1 VTSPTN
7 PLWGALRGAWTSLTG
22 VRTNAAQPVVIH
34 DPAAEGAQDLDDPFI
49 DPNAQSRVADLIA
62 KAGRKS
68 D

>member
-1 VTSPTN
+1 M
-7 PLWGALRGAWTSLTG
+7 G
-22 VRTNAAQPVVIH
+22 VRTNPAQPVVIH
-34 DPAAEGAQDLDDPFI
+34 DPAAERAQDLDDPFI